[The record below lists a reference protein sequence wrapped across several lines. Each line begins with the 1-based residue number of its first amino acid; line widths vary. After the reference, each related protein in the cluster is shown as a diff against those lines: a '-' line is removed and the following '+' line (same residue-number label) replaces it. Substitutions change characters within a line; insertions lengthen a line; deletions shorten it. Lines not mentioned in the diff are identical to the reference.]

1 MGDELRI
8 VPPGQGALDAG
19 EDHGERVWVLDPGH
33 GLRERLGGGVLGLPL
48 GVGVPENQ
56 EPLGHIDLGDGLLTR
71 GVYISPWM
79 GVGLG
84 GLGGR
89 GEGRRGCYVTRY
101 VTCDVFC
108 LTRPVPGLTFGA

>member
-1 MGDELRI
+1 MGDELRV
-8 VPPGQGALDAG
+8 VPAGQGALDAG
-19 EDHGERVWVLDPGH
+19 EDYGKRVWVLDPGH

-48 GVGVPENQ
+48 GVGVPESQ
-56 EPLGHIDLGDGLLTR
+56 EALGHIDLRNGPLTR

-89 GEGRRGCYVTRY
+89 GEGRSGRYVTRY
-101 VTCDVFC
+101 VTSDVFC
-108 LTRPVPGLTFGA
+108 LTRPVPSLTFGA